1 MKKSVVLPW
10 DQYQRLMQQNPH
22 EDEEEEENA
31 IYTHDCIIATVPQ
44 KSKSRARALLDLLT
58 QTDIAWNNYGEC
70 VLKGQSIQGSNIC
83 DLVKCLLF
91 NYKSFQPNGYHEFI
105 HSLANFNIPETL
117 IVNAKCR
124 NDIQQLKCKPKGDLK
139 PWLTL

>member
-10 DQYQRLMQQNPH
+10 DKYQRLIQQEPQ
-22 EDEEEEENA
+22 EEKEEENA
-31 IYTHDCIIATVPQ
+31 VYTHDRIIATVPQ

-58 QTDIAWNNYGEC
+58 QTDIAWNNDGEC
-70 VLKGQSIQGSNIC
+70 ILKGESIQGSNIC

-91 NYKSFQPNGYHEFI
+91 NYRSFQPNGYHEFI
-105 HSLANFNIPETL
+105 QCLAKNNIPETL

-124 NDIQQLKCKPKGDLK
+124 NDIQQLKCKPRIDTK
-139 PWLTL
+139 PWLTM